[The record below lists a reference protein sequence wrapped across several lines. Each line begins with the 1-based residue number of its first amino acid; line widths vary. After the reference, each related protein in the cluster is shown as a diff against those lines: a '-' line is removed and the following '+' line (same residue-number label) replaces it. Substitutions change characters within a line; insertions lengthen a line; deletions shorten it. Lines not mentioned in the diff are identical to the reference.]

1 MQDSKREGM
10 MEEGG
15 MRGQKKKERGIQIG
29 RKQAKLSLLED
40 DKPTY
45 RKSSAIYYK
54 TIGTNKRIQKGCR
67 VQERAK
73 INCIYIH

>member
-1 MQDSKREGM
+1 M

-29 RKQAKLSLLED
+29 RKQVKLSLLED

-54 TIGTNKRIQKGCR
+54 TIGTNKRVQTGCR